1 MYSNYG
7 PIVQCK
13 ELKNNFLI
21 FFPARTCC
29 SEAADMCQD
38 KLCMQVVAISESHE
52 KPFSAA
58 AVFMQKTFKSFID
71 LEKL

>member
-7 PIVQCK
+7 SIAQCK
-13 ELKNNFLI
+13 ELKNYFLV

-29 SEAADMCQD
+29 FEAADMCQD
-38 KLCMQVVAISESHE
+38 NLCMRVVTISESHE
-52 KPFSAA
+52 KPFPAA